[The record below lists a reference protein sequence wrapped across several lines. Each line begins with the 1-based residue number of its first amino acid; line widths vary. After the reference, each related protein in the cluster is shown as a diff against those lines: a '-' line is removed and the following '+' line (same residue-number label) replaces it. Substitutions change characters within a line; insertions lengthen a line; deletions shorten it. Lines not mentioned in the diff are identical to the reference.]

1 MSRAQRQVAMRRQ
14 KLAERGVGPL
24 PTCPATG
31 KRRYPD
37 YASAVRDRRQMLARV
52 GGAQPGYA
60 VHVFP
65 CDSCGGGWHVGTG
78 PDFLG
83 GRS

>member
-14 KLAERGVGPL
+14 KMAERGIGPL
-24 PTCPATG
+24 PMCPTTG

-37 YASAVRDRRQMLARV
+37 YASADRDRRRMIERV
-52 GGAQPGYA
+52 GGACAGYA
-60 VHVFP
+60 VHVFS
-65 CDSCGGGWHVGTG
+65 CDACGGSYHVGAG